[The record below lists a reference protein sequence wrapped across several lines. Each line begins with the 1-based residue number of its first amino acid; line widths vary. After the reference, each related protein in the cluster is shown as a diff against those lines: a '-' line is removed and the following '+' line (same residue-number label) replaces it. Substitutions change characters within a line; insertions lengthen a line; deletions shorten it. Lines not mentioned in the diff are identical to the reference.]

1 MSYGQDRQ
9 TISIEKTN
17 QAAVDAGL
25 RAYMLRVYNYMA
37 LGLVVTGLIAFAAS
51 QSMPFMQA
59 IHGSALKFVVMF
71 APIGIMLFVSFRMER
86 LSYGAMQMGYW
97 LFTAI
102 LGLSMSYIFLRYT
115 GESIAETFFVTAAA
129 FGGLSLYGYTTR
141 RSLSGMGTF
150 LIMGLIGIIIA
161 SIVNIFLGSGMM
173 AFIINALGVVIFA
186 GLTAYDTQNIKNSYH
201 EAYGQESL
209 NKMALMGSWSLYLNF
224 LNLFQ
229 FLLAFMGMGS
239 SDD

>member
-17 QAAVDAGL
+17 QAAIDAGL
-25 RAYMLRVYNYMA
+25 RSYMLRVYNYMA
-37 LGLVVTGLIAFAAS
+37 LGLVVTGLIAMATAATPS
-51 QSMPFMQA
+51 LLYTV
-59 IHGSALKFVVMF
+59 HGTPLKWVVML
-71 APIGIMLFVSFRMER
+71 APIGIMFFVSMRMER

-102 LGLSMSYIFLRYT
+102 LGLSMSYIFIRYT

-150 LIMGLIGIIIA
+150 LVMGLIGIIIA
-161 SIVNIFLGSGMM
+161 SIVNIFLGSGML

-229 FLLAFMGMGS
+229 FLLAFMGGS